1 MKGKWMRR
9 GLARALLA
17 LCLVSAVCV
26 QAGAA
31 TAGAGAE
38 TSAALSSGKGSMT
51 IRDYVGRGMEKLYL
65 DGVPYTVTC
74 YQVDG
79 DTTLTFSVSSPQ
91 VRGHVETFALEAGTY
106 RSVASR
112 SFGDGGNWPLFRAQA
127 LLGEADLCAVSLTAD
142 APVGGQGETVRLYFR
157 LAPGEKPSGE
167 PGEEPSG
174 ESGEE
179 PAQPSTPPRFSDVAE
194 DAYYAQAVNWALERG
209 ITSGTTPTTF
219 SPGVTCT
226 TGQILT
232 FLWRANGSPAPTV
245 ENPFTDLDRDSYCA
259 QAALWAYEKGLVS
272 GTVFGADRPCTRSA
286 VVTYLWKL
294 AGQPAAGELP
304 AEETPW
310 NLQLVNAW
318 NPLPEDFTVALTS
331 IGEKYQVD
339 SRCAGALH
347 QMLKD
352 CRAAGLSPAV
362 CSAYRTEETQA
373 RLYANK
379 VERLMAQ
386 GLPEDE
392 ARSEAARSVAV
403 PGTSE
408 HQLGL
413 AVDLVD
419 NHNWSLDESQA
430 SMPAQQWL
438 IKHSWEY
445 GFILRYPGD
454 KGELTGIIY
463 EPWHYRYVGK
473 EAARVIHQQGLC
485 LEEYLARREEYRKA
499 LAWAMEEGITTA
511 QSSEEFA
518 PDRSCTRAE
527 IVAFLYRALG

>member
-1 MKGKWMRR
+1 MKGKWTRR

-31 TAGAGAE
+31 TTGAGAE

-65 DGVPYTVTC
+65 DGVPYTVSC

-91 VRGHVETFALEAGTY
+91 VQGHVETFALEAGTY

-112 SFGDGGNWPLFRAQA
+112 SFGEEGQWPLFRAQA

-142 APVGGQGETVRLYFR
+142 APVGGQEETVRLYFR

-167 PGEEPSG
+167 PGEEPAG

-179 PAQPSTPPRFSDVAE
+179 PAQPSDPPRFSDVAE
-194 DAYYAQAVNWALERG
+194 DAYYAQAVNWALEWG
-209 ITSGTTPTTF
+209 ITSGTTATTF
-219 SPGVTCT
+219 SPGATCT

-245 ENPFTDLDRDSYCA
+245 ENPFTDLDRDSYCG

-294 AGQPAAGELP
+294 AGQPAVGELP
-304 AEETPW
+304 AEETAW

-318 NPLPEDFTVALTS
+318 NPLPEDFTVSLTS
-331 IGEKYQVD
+331 IGENYQVD

-362 CSAYRTEETQA
+362 CSAYRTEEKQA
-373 RLYANK
+373 QLYANK

-386 GLPEDE
+386 GLSEDE
-392 ARSEAARSVAV
+392 ARTEAARSVAV

-485 LEEYLARREEYRKA
+485 LEEYLAQREEYRKA
-499 LAWAMEEGITTA
+499 LAWAMGEGITTA

>member
-1 MKGKWMRR
+1 MKGNRMRR
-9 GLARALLA
+9 GIARALAAIWIASA
-17 LCLVSAVCV
+17 LCMQVGAVTS
-26 QAGAA
+26 GGGTEAA
-31 TAGAGAE
+31 
-38 TSAALSSGKGSMT
+38 AALPSGKGSMT
-51 IRDYVGRGMEKLYL
+51 IRDYTGRGMEKLYL
-65 DGVPYTVTC
+65 EGVPHTVTC
-74 YQVDG
+74 YQADG
-79 DTTLTFSVSSPQ
+79 DTILTFSVSSPQ
-91 VRGHVETFALEAGTY
+91 VRGRVETFVLEAGAY
-106 RSVASR
+106 RSVEER
-112 SFGDGGNWPLFRAQA
+112 SFGDGENWPQLRARA

-174 ESGEE
+174 QIPEE
-179 PAQPSTPPRFSDVAE
+179 PAEPSDPPRFSDVAE
-194 DAYYAQAVNWALERG
+194 DAYYAKAVNWALERG

-219 SPGVTCT
+219 SPGATCT

-232 FLWRANGSPAPTV
+232 FLWRANGSPVPTV
-245 ENPFTDLDRDSYCA
+245 ENPFTDVDRDSYCA

-272 GTVFGADRPCTRSA
+272 GAVFGADRPCTRSA

-294 AGQPAAGELP
+294 AGQPDAGELP
-304 AEETPW
+304 EETPW

-318 NPLPEDFTVALTS
+318 NPLPEDFAVSLTP
-331 IGEKYQVD
+331 IGENYQVD

-347 QMLKD
+347 QMLED

-379 VERLMAQ
+379 VDRLMAQ
-386 GLPEDE
+386 GMSEDK
-392 ARSEAARSVAV
+392 ARTEAARSVAV

-485 LEEYLARREEYRKA
+485 LEEYLARWAEYQKA

-527 IVAFLYRALG
+527 IVAFLYRALV

>member
-9 GLARALLA
+9 GIARALLA
-17 LCLVSAVCV
+17 LWLVSAVCV

-31 TAGAGAE
+31 TTGGGAE
-38 TSAALSSGKGSMT
+38 ASAALSSGKGSMT

-65 DGVPYTVTC
+65 DGVPYTVSC

-79 DTTLTFSVSSPQ
+79 DTTLTFSVSSDQ
-91 VRGHVETFALEAGTY
+91 VQGHVETFALEAGMY

-112 SFGDGGNWPLFRAQA
+112 SFGEEGQWPLFRAEA

-142 APVGGQGETVRLYFR
+142 APVGGQGETVRIYFR
-157 LAPGEKPSGE
+157 LAPGEEPSDE

-174 ESGEE
+174 QTPEE
-179 PAQPSTPPRFSDVAE
+179 PAEPSDPPRFSDVAE

-219 SPGVTCT
+219 SPGATCT

-232 FLWRANGSPAPTV
+232 FLWRANGSPVPTV
-245 ENPFTDLDRDSYCA
+245 ENPFTDVDRDSYCA

-294 AGQPAAGELP
+294 AGQPSAGELP
-304 AEETPW
+304 EETLW

-318 NPLPEDFTVALTS
+318 NPLPEDFTVSLTP

-347 QMLKD
+347 QMLED

-379 VERLMAQ
+379 VDRLMAQ
-386 GLPEDE
+386 GMSENE
-392 ARSEAARSVAV
+392 ARTEAAKSVAV

-419 NHNWSLDESQA
+419 NHNWSLDESQEA
-430 SMPAQQWL
+430 MPAQQWL

-445 GFILRYPGD
+445 GFILRYPED

-485 LEEYLARREEYRKA
+485 LEEYLAQREEYRKA

>member
-1 MKGKWMRR
+1 MKGKRMRR
-9 GLARALLA
+9 GIARALLA
-17 LCLVSAVCV
+17 LWLVSAVCV
-26 QAGAA
+26 QAGAVTSGGGIEA
-31 TAGAGAE
+31 
-38 TSAALSSGKGSMT
+38 SAALSSGKGSMT
-51 IRDYVGRGMEKLYL
+51 IRDYTGRGMEKLYL
-65 DGVPYTVTC
+65 EGVPHTVTC
-74 YQVDG
+74 YQADG
-79 DTTLTFSVSSPQ
+79 DTILTFSVSSPQ
-91 VRGHVETFALEAGTY
+91 VRGRVETFVLEAGAY
-106 RSVASR
+106 RSVEER
-112 SFGDGGNWPLFRAQA
+112 SFGDGENWPQLRARA
-127 LLGEADLCAVSLTAD
+127 LLGEADLCAVSLTED

-157 LAPGEKPSGE
+157 LAPGE
-167 PGEEPSG
+167 EPSG
-174 ESGEE
+174 EIPEE
-179 PAQPSTPPRFSDVAE
+179 PAEPSDPPRFSDVAE
-194 DAYYAQAVNWALERG
+194 DAYYAKAVNWALERG

-219 SPGVTCT
+219 SPGATCT

-232 FLWRANGSPAPTV
+232 FLWRANGSPVPTE
-245 ENPFTDLDRDSYCA
+245 ENPFTDVDRESYCA

-294 AGQPAAGELP
+294 AGQPSAGELP
-304 AEETPW
+304 EETPW

-318 NPLPEDFTVALTS
+318 NPLPEDFTVSLTP
-331 IGEKYQVD
+331 IGEKYQMD

-347 QMLKD
+347 RMLED

-379 VERLMAQ
+379 VDRLMAQ
-386 GLPEDE
+386 GLPEDK
-392 ARSEAARSVAV
+392 ARTEAARSVAV

-485 LEEYLARREEYRKA
+485 LEEYLARWAEYQKA

-527 IVAFLYRALG
+527 IVAFLYRALV

>member
-1 MKGKWMRR
+1 MKGNRMRR
-9 GLARALLA
+9 GIARALAAIWIASA
-17 LCLVSAVCV
+17 LCMQVGAVTS
-26 QAGAA
+26 GGGTEAA
-31 TAGAGAE
+31 
-38 TSAALSSGKGSMT
+38 AALPSGKGSMT
-51 IRDYVGRGMEKLYL
+51 IRDYTGRGMEKLYL
-65 DGVPYTVTC
+65 EGVPHTVTC
-74 YQVDG
+74 YQADG
-79 DTTLTFSVSSPQ
+79 DTILTFSVSSPQ
-91 VRGHVETFALEAGTY
+91 VRGRGETFVLEAGAY
-106 RSVASR
+106 RSVEER
-112 SFGDGGNWPLFRAQA
+112 SFGDGENWPQLRARA
-127 LLGEADLCAVSLTAD
+127 LLGEAALCAVSLTED
-142 APVGGQGETVRLYFR
+142 APVGGQAETVRLYFR
-157 LAPGEKPSGE
+157 LAPGE
-167 PGEEPSG
+167 EPSG
-174 ESGEE
+174 QIPEE
-179 PAQPSTPPRFSDVAE
+179 PAEPSDPPRFSDVAE

-219 SPGVTCT
+219 SPGATCT

-232 FLWRANGSPAPTV
+232 FLWRANGSPVPTE
-245 ENPFTDLDRDSYCA
+245 ENPFTDVDRDSYCA

-294 AGQPAAGELP
+294 AGQPDAGELP
-304 AEETPW
+304 EETPW

-318 NPLPEDFTVALTS
+318 NPLPEDFAVSLTP
-331 IGEKYQVD
+331 IGENYQVD

-347 QMLKD
+347 QMLED

-379 VERLMAQ
+379 VDRLMAQ
-386 GLPEDE
+386 GMSEDK
-392 ARSEAARSVAV
+392 ARTEAARSVAV

-485 LEEYLARREEYRKA
+485 LEEYLAHRAEYRKA

-511 QSSEEFA
+511 QSSQEFA

>member
-1 MKGKWMRR
+1 MKGNRMRR
-9 GLARALLA
+9 GIARALAAIWIASA
-17 LCLVSAVCV
+17 LCMQVGAVTS
-26 QAGAA
+26 GGGTEAA
-31 TAGAGAE
+31 
-38 TSAALSSGKGSMT
+38 AALPSGKGSMT
-51 IRDYVGRGMEKLYL
+51 IRDYTGRGMEKLYL
-65 DGVPYTVTC
+65 EGVPHTVTC
-74 YQVDG
+74 YQADG
-79 DTTLTFSVSSPQ
+79 DTILTFSVSSPQ
-91 VRGHVETFALEAGTY
+91 VRGRVETFVLEAGAY
-106 RSVASR
+106 RSVEER
-112 SFGDGGNWPLFRAQA
+112 SFGDGENWPQLRARA

-174 ESGEE
+174 QIPEE
-179 PAQPSTPPRFSDVAE
+179 PAEPSDPPRFSDVAE
-194 DAYYAQAVNWALERG
+194 DAYYAKAVNWALERG

-219 SPGVTCT
+219 SPGATCT

-232 FLWRANGSPAPTV
+232 FLWRANGSPVPTV
-245 ENPFTDLDRDSYCA
+245 ENPFTDVDRESYCA

-272 GTVFGADRPCTRSA
+272 GAVFGADRPCTRSA

-294 AGQPAAGELP
+294 AGQPDAGELP
-304 AEETPW
+304 EETPW

-318 NPLPEDFTVALTS
+318 NPLPEDFAVSLTP
-331 IGEKYQVD
+331 IGENYQVD

-347 QMLKD
+347 QMLED

-379 VERLMAQ
+379 VDRLMAQ
-386 GLPEDE
+386 GMSEDK
-392 ARSEAARSVAV
+392 ARTEAARSVAV

-485 LEEYLARREEYRKA
+485 LEEYLARWAEYQKA

-527 IVAFLYRALG
+527 IVAFLYRALV